1 MRDLG
6 WQCLAYC
13 VMSTHA
19 HLVLCTPEPNLGI
32 GMRRLQG
39 RYASAHNRRHDRRGH
54 LFGRRY
60 WSRRIDRPHYLA
72 CAALYAVLN
81 PVAAGLCA
89 HPVDFAW
96 SSYRE
101 TAAGEPRTGLLEPE
115 VLLRTFADDVNRARG
130 AYRTVVEQALAA
142 NGSAASRGRVVAG
155 GSAGGARS
163 PDDRL
168 KPVAVAACAPPHR
181 VLLCVHADAHHA
193 GRRSRS
199 RARPP
204 GRTGPPLGVHRRH
217 DRPGARGRTPL
228 GADPVV
234 SPARSPTR
242 VTPGTTIPPPGCEP
256 SDARQRPAWG
266 SGAWRHS
273 CSIRP
278 S

>member
-1 MRDLG
+1 MPRRPRHEGPGALHHVVSRSSTDVPLVVDDLDRVQFLDELRGVARDLG

-19 HLVLCTPEPNLGI
+19 HLVLCTSEPNLGI

-115 VLLRTFADDVNRARG
+115 VLLRTFADDVSRAREE
-130 AYRTVVEQALAA
+130 YRTVVEQALLRMAA
-142 NGSAASRGRVVAG
+142 RRAEDAWWQAVQRAA
-155 GSAGGARS
+155 
-163 PDDRL
+163 
-168 KPVAVAACAPPHR
+168 
-181 VLLCVHADAHHA
+181 
-193 GRRSRS
+193 
-199 RARPP
+199 
-204 GRTGPPLGVHRRH
+204 
-217 DRPGARGRTPL
+217 PGAR
-228 GADPVV
+228 
-234 SPARSPTR
+234 
-242 VTPGTTIPPPGCEP
+242 TTG
-256 SDARQRPAWG
+256 
-266 SGAWRHS
+266 
-273 CSIRP
+273 
-278 S
+278 